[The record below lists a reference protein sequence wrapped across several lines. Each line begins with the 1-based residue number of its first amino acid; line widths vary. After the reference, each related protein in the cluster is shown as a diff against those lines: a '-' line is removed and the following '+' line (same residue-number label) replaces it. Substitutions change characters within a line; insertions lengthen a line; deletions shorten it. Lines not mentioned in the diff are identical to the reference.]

1 MKNEYVNLNK
11 GIIYNL
17 LKEFFYII
25 LIFYV
30 FKYLI
35 ELPAIDHITLDPKEH
50 RDIHRLVD
58 SMLHCMLEYCTTI
71 HITKI
76 DLRYNN
82 MVFKKEGPKV
92 LGFCTAKKWFIG
104 AV

>member
-1 MKNEYVNLNK
+1 MQPFKS
-11 GIIYNL
+11 I
-17 LKEFFYII
+17 YII

-35 ELPAIDHITLDPKEH
+35 ELPAIDRITLDPKEH

-76 DLRYNN
+76 DLRYYNR
-82 MVFKKEGPKV
+82 VFKKGGQKA
-92 LGFCTAKKWFIG
+92 LGYNTAKNG
-104 AV
+104 L